1 MKWLIA
7 TIVGCLCSTIVFLF
21 GEIDSN
27 LKYLIAVVI
36 LDYITGLC
44 RAIIKKKVNS
54 SIGIKG
60 IFKKFGYFVIVSLAV
75 ILGNILEVGHAIR
88 NLTIY
93 SLIFNECISII
104 ENCVQMN
111 IKIPNIIA
119 SALEIFNDKIIEKE
133 ENNKKTKNW
142 ERAQSFVKPLHMLYW
157 VDINDMDTQKN
168 EKGL

>member
-60 IFKKFGYFVIVSLAV
+60 IFKK
-75 ILGNILEVGHAIR
+75 
-88 NLTIY
+88 
-93 SLIFNECISII
+93 
-104 ENCVQMN
+104 
-111 IKIPNIIA
+111 
-119 SALEIFNDKIIEKE
+119 
-133 ENNKKTKNW
+133 NW
-142 ERAQSFVKPLHMLYW
+142 LLCNRFLSRHTRKHLRSRTCY
-157 VDINDMDTQKN
+157 
-168 EKGL
+168 